1 MTDFDRK
8 NVVPIRQLPGA
19 DVRSIIDGL
28 PSRGFTKV
36 VVLGQ
41 TEDGYWNFQFGGLTG
56 KVEVMGV
63 LEFMKVEIWD
73 SMREPE

>member
-8 NVVPIRQLPGA
+8 KIVPIRQLPGA

-28 PSRGFTKV
+28 SCRDFTKV
-36 VVLGQ
+36 VVLGL
-41 TEDGYWNFQFGGLTG
+41 TEDGHWNFQFGGLTG

-73 SMREPE
+73 SMCEPE